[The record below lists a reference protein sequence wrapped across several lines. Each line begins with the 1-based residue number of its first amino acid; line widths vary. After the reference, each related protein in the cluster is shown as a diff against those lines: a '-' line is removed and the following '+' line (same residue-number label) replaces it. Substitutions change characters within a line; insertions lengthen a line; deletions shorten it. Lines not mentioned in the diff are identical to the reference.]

1 MAGPG
6 AARAVGKVSVRV
18 VPDTSGFRQQL
29 KAELAK
35 AVRGLE
41 VKIRAKV
48 DDELLHRN
56 VRDAARDAG
65 RSAKA
70 HPGSLPTRI
79 GADGFPRRVRQQVK
93 QVEPVRIPVSADQAS
108 LDRTRK
114 QIAVSTQAWT
124 RTRGEFDKGTKSAGL
139 FSRALNK
146 LADDSNK
153 VR

>member
-6 AARAVGKVSVRV
+6 AARAVGKGSVRV

-35 AVRGLE
+35 AGRCLE
-41 VKIRAKV
+41 DQIPVKG
-48 DDELLHRN
+48 DDKLLHRN
-56 VRDAARDAG
+56 VRDAARDAE

-70 HPGSLPTRI
+70 NPVSLPTRI
-79 GADGFPRRVRQQVK
+79 DTDDFTRRVRQQVK

-124 RTRGEFDKGTKSAGL
+124 RTRGEFDKGTKSA
-139 FSRALNK
+139 
-146 LADDSNK
+146 
-153 VR
+153 

>member
-6 AARAVGKVSVRV
+6 AARSVGKVSVRV
-18 VPDTSGFRQQL
+18 APDTSGFRPQP
-29 KAELAK
+29 KAGSAK
-35 AVRGLE
+35 AVRGRE
-41 VKIRAKV
+41 VKVPGKV
-48 DDELLHRN
+48 DDKLLHRN
-56 VRDAARDAG
+56 VREAARDAE

-70 HPGSLPTRI
+70 NPVSLPTRI
-79 GADGFPRRVRQQVK
+79 DTDDFTRRVRQQVK

-139 FSRALNK
+139 F
-146 LADDSNK
+146 
-153 VR
+153 